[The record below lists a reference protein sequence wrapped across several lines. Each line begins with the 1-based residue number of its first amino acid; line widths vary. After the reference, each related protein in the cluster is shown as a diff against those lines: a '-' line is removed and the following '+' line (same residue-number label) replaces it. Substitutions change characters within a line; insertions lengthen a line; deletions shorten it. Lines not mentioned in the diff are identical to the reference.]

1 MVGNDF
7 CDVVTDF
14 FASRELIK
22 QVNHSIIALIPKLAN
37 VTFVANFH
45 LSLDVMS
52 YIKSSSRS

>member
-22 QVNHSIIALIPKLAN
+22 QVNHSIIALIPKLAS

-45 LSLDVMS
+45 LIS
-52 YIKSSSRS
+52 